1 VAADHDIVLTHAG
14 AFEPPEEDP
23 QYTYYSLTVSSLN
36 AVTNPTSTT
45 RVIAGTN

>member
-1 VAADHDIVLTHAG
+1 MAADHTLVIERAG

-36 AVTNPTSTT
+36 AVTNPTGTT
-45 RVIAGTN
+45 RVV